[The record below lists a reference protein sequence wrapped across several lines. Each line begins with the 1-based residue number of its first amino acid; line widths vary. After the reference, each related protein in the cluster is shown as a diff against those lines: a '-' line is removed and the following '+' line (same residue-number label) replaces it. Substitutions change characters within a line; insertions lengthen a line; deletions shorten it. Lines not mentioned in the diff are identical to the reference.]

1 MINEDEIKK
10 TIKNINLC
18 WIFNLSSLFVL
29 ILIAYRLKTSNDIK
43 SEETYSTLKIIRI
56 VFYCLTVLILI
67 LSKFLK
73 KVFINSIKNKSIKIG
88 TTQNMIL
95 QKYVNAII
103 VILGLIQGIGM
114 AGFILY
120 IISSNKN
127 DLYIFIIISTVA
139 LLLNH
144 PRKEEVLNLIQNNT
158 IS

>member
-1 MINEDEIKK
+1 
-10 TIKNINLC
+10 
-18 WIFNLSSLFVL
+18 
-29 ILIAYRLKTSNDIK
+29 
-43 SEETYSTLKIIRI
+43 LKIIRI